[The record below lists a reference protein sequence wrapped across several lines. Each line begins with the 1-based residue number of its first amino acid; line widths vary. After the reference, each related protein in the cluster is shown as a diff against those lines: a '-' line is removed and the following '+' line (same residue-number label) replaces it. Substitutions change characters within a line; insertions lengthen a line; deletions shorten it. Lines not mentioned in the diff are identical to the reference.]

1 MVLPAR
7 LLNFNIMVRE
17 MTISTE
23 LRNLHFFFEIK
34 DM

>member
-23 LRNLHFFFEIK
+23 LRNLHFSLK
-34 DM
+34 